1 MTQASPQCHKPLL
14 VVGHGLRSA
23 PALQIVEAA
32 SDLCEILWLIDES
45 VPENALSSRL
55 LKKVG
60 TVVNHAG
67 ATLEEVVSIVRAHR
81 PAGVVTFRDEDI
93 VLLSQLA
100 GELGLDYHSPE
111 VARVLVDKFSQREA
125 LRKGGLPTPLCWEV
139 PNTRDRAAIE
149 ALATAVVFP
158 AVVKPRTGSGGQY
171 TVAVADAA
179 DLVHQLALLPPHAGG
194 ASGLMIEQ
202 YIPGLASSGDRFA
215 GYVSVESLVA
225 AGRVSHLALTGRFPL
240 AEPFR
245 ETGFFIPADLSG
257 AEQDSVLQVATAAL
271 GALGVR
277 TGGFH
282 TEVKLT
288 PDGPRV
294 LEVNGRL
301 GGGVPEM
308 LFQASGVSLMRLSM
322 RVALGEV
329 VEVEGPVPC
338 GKVGWRFLFQAPSFA
353 RRVVSIEG
361 LDRVS
366 ALPEVN
372 SVLVN
377 RAPGDQL
384 DVLDGTRQ
392 YVYSVFGASQD
403 YEGLLEMNRFLHE
416 EVAIAYE

>member
-1 MTQASPQCHKPLL
+1 
-14 VVGHGLRSA
+14 
-23 PALQIVEAA
+23 
-32 SDLCEILWLIDES
+32 
-45 VPENALSSRL
+45 
-55 LKKVG
+55 
-60 TVVNHAG
+60 
-67 ATLEEVVSIVRAHR
+67 
-81 PAGVVTFRDEDI
+81 
-93 VLLSQLA
+93 
-100 GELGLDYHSPE
+100 
-111 VARVLVDKFSQREA
+111 
-125 LRKGGLPTPLCWEV
+125 
-139 PNTRDRAAIE
+139 
-149 ALATAVVFP
+149 
-158 AVVKPRTGSGGQY
+158 
-171 TVAVADAA
+171 
-179 DLVHQLALLPPHAGG
+179 
-194 ASGLMIEQ
+194 
-202 YIPGLASSGDRFA
+202 
-215 GYVSVESLVA
+215 
-225 AGRVSHLALTGRFPL
+225 
-240 AEPFR
+240 
-245 ETGFFIPADLSG
+245 
-257 AEQDSVLQVATAAL
+257 
-271 GALGVR
+271 
-277 TGGFH
+277 
-282 TEVKLT
+282 
-288 PDGPRV
+288 V